1 MIGGA
6 ARYTLVGFLC
16 QGQGR
21 MLFVAV
27 ALGESLMVSMIRRL
41 IIKRKRAQCC
51 LFIISLLLGIIIS
64 LLLGVLACRHTCV
77 DAAAC
82 VYVRHW
88 DCVWTALVLKQSH
101 LLTKTYE
108 AGMNSLYRSIRCCG
122 LANIWIS
129 DGIEAVRSLLPDSA
143 QLHTVWLCQGV
154 TCYQSE
160 QHGAT
165 SGKLPSNTGNLHYF

>member
-1 MIGGA
+1 
-6 ARYTLVGFLC
+6 
-16 QGQGR
+16 
-21 MLFVAV
+21 MLPVY
-27 ALGESLMVSMIRRL
+27 
-41 IIKRKRAQCC
+41 
-51 LFIISLLLGIIIS
+51 S

-82 VYVRHW
+82 VYVWHC
-88 DCVWTALVLKQSH
+88 DCVWTALVLEQSH

-129 DGIEAVRSLLPDSA
+129 DGIVAVRSLLPDSA

-165 SGKLPSNTGNLHYF
+165 SGKLPSNTGNLHSLLLMVLAYIGPLPLCSISVAHHVAFLHPK